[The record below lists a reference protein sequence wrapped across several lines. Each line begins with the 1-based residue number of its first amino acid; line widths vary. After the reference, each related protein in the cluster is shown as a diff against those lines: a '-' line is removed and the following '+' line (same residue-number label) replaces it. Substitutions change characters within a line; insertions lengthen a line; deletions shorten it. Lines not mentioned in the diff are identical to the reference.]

1 MNNNIRVKDKRE
13 FEDILFNGKKI
24 KNNYY
29 IIYYKERKNDTSRY
43 GITFAKK
50 FGKAYKRNLFK
61 RRLREIIRINQNM
74 FSKEFDYIIIIRKYC
89 DVLNYQ
95 EMNNF
100 FVNLMK
106 EAK

>member
-29 IIYYKERKNDTSRY
+29 IIYYKERKNDSSRY
-43 GITFAKK
+43 GITFEKK

-74 FSKEFDYIIIIRKYC
+74 FSKEFDYIIIIRKY
-89 DVLNYQ
+89 
-95 EMNNF
+95 F